1 MVQKQAAYSSR
12 LGSDSFADDDPLA
25 ELARIVGFEPP
36 VARDT
41 APTRPAAPEE
51 PQFNLEDELL
61 REFEV
66 YDAPLRAGEEPRPAE
81 PAVASQSRSP
91 VEEIEELEDVFYP
104 EPFVEPAAE
113 APSARVEPVFEP
125 ELRQE
130 PSFSVDLADELELAV
145 SEPEEASA
153 WSAPEP
159 EPEPKLR
166 LPLAN
171 FAAQPPVRA
180 EPQFAAETPAEPA
193 PQVEPP
199 HYAAE
204 TDEAPSVEDF
214 FADEGFKWS
223 ETVSGPASAVPAAS
237 IERPADPFGFDDLVA
252 EAGDRSGR
260 PADVAVDAPSAP
272 VSRAEPSFAF
282 SFADDLAASEE
293 FDRSASAA
301 ASVEPQAP
309 AVSYERPEAMQAV
322 EHAAP
327 AADLRPAIEDEEFDP
342 FAEGE
347 FDLQLDDLEL
357 DLSDI
362 EVDLDEPAV
371 APVVP
376 AARPAPVSLATP
388 VLPAAAPVVT
398 SAPAPSAYAAPAAS
412 TAPSAYAAP
421 APVAV
426 SPRVAPAEVR
436 AAPAK
441 PAPSEFDFTDEPLAF
456 DPAEISEQDD
466 HLESI
471 AHMDVPEVP
480 VPDSKPAPVAYAH
493 DYDLDID
500 GELAT
505 LFDQPSTTPAAAVQA
520 PAAAPAPAAMRQT
533 PSLATPVAAQAQA
546 PVQAAAQ
553 PASAQLPPMDDFDA
567 FERALEEDF
576 RHTLDRPSD
585 YAAAN
590 AGRINIPME
599 PKGLSRFGSRGLL
612 MAGTAVVVLLL
623 GGGALYTWLT
633 GSGPSM
639 MSSGEPQ
646 VITADK
652 DPVKILPE
660 NPGGKS
666 VPNQDKAVYDSVAGA
681 AVEDPKQESLI
692 SSSEEPVDVV
702 QKTLIPETLP
712 LEDESDAQALGTPVG
727 ETEDPRLLPDQNG
740 TAQPATGDAAQ
751 PATITPR
758 KVRTMIVR
766 PDGTLVAQEAPAEAA
781 PAPTLEA
788 PAVTEPTAAPAADK
802 PALAAPSIAAE
813 TPLATA
819 PADAPKGPVPT
830 ARPSTPA
837 DTAAA
842 PAAAPQAPAPA
853 AQAEAP
859 APTAQAEAPA
869 APVAEP
875 AAAPTPVA
883 ATPEPAASEPAA
895 AQPAPAAGGYY
906 IQVASLPSEAEA
918 EKSYKSISGKFGS
931 VVGGRAYEIKR
942 AEIAGKGTYY
952 RVRISAGTKA
962 DAAALCERYKAAGG
976 SCLVTK

>member
-41 APTRPAAPEE
+41 APTRPTAPEE

-66 YDAPLRAGEEPRPAE
+66 YDAPLRASEEPRAAE
-81 PAVASQSRSP
+81 PAIASQSRSP

-125 ELRQE
+125 DLRQE

-145 SEPEEASA
+145 SEPEETSA
-153 WSAPEP
+153 WSAP

-180 EPQFAAETPAEPA
+180 EPQFVDETPAEPA

-199 HYAAE
+199 HYAAAA
-204 TDEAPSVEDF
+204 DEASVEDF

-309 AVSYERPEAMQAV
+309 AVSYERPEATQV
-322 EHAAP
+322 DEHAAP

-398 SAPAPSAYAAPAAS
+398 SASAAYAAPAAY
-412 TAPSAYAAP
+412 TASSAYAAP

-426 SPRVAPAEVR
+426 SPRVVPAEVR

-520 PAAAPAPAAMRQT
+520 PAAAPVAAAARQT

-553 PASAQLPPMDDFDA
+553 PGNAQLPPMDDFDA

-633 GSGPSM
+633 GTGPSM

-646 VITADK
+646 VIAADK

-740 TAQPATGDAAQ
+740 TAQSAPTETAQ

-781 PAPTLEA
+781 PAPTVEA
-788 PAVTEPTAAPAADK
+788 PAATEPTAAPAADK

-819 PADAPKGPVPT
+819 PADAAKGPVPT

-842 PAAAPQAPAPA
+842 SQAPAPV
-853 AQAEAP
+853 
-859 APTAQAEAPA
+859 AQAEAPA

-875 AAAPTPVA
+875 AAAPTPAA
-883 ATPEPAASEPAA
+883 ATPEPAAPEPAA

-918 EKSYKSISGKFGS
+918 EKSYKSISSKFGS

>member
-36 VARDT
+36 VVRDT
-41 APTRPAAPEE
+41 APTRPTAPEE

-66 YDAPLRAGEEPRPAE
+66 YDAPLRASEEPRAAE
-81 PAVASQSRSP
+81 PAIASQSRSP

-125 ELRQE
+125 DPRQE

-145 SEPEEASA
+145 SEPEETSA
-153 WSAPEP
+153 WSAP

-180 EPQFAAETPAEPA
+180 EPQFVDETPAEPA
-193 PQVEPP
+193 PQVEPV

-204 TDEAPSVEDF
+204 TDEASSVEDF

-237 IERPADPFGFDDLVA
+237 LDRPADPFGFDDLVA

-260 PADVAVDAPSAP
+260 PAEAAVDAPSAP
-272 VSRAEPSFAF
+272 VTRAEPSFAF

-301 ASVEPQAP
+301 ESVEPQAP
-309 AVSYERPEAMQAV
+309 VVSYPSPTAPQAV
-322 EHAAP
+322 DYAAP
-327 AADLRPAIEDEEFDP
+327 AGDLRPAIEEEEFDP

-362 EVDLDEPAV
+362 EVDFDEPVV
-371 APVVP
+371 APATP

-388 VLPAAAPVVT
+388 VLPAAAPVET
-398 SAPAPSAYAAPAAS
+398 SAPAAYAAP
-412 TAPSAYAAP
+412 TAYAAP

-426 SPRVAPAEVR
+426 SPRIAPAEVR

-480 VPDSKPAPVAYAH
+480 VPDSKPAPAAYAH

-505 LFDQPSTTPAAAVQA
+505 LFDQPSTTPAAAVQV
-520 PAAAPAPAAMRQT
+520 PAAAPVATAARQT
-533 PSLATPVAAQAQA
+533 PSLATPVAAQA

-553 PASAQLPPMDDFDA
+553 PANAQLPPMDDFDA

-633 GSGPSM
+633 GTGPSM

-646 VITADK
+646 VIAADK

-681 AVEDPKQESLI
+681 AVQDPKQESLI

-740 TAQPATGDAAQ
+740 TAQPAANGAAE

-788 PAVTEPTAAPAADK
+788 PAVTEQNSAPTGDK
-802 PALAAPSIAAE
+802 PALAAPSTTAE
-813 TPLATA
+813 APLATA
-819 PADAPKGPVPT
+819 PADAPKGPLPT

-837 DTAAA
+837 ET
-842 PAAAPQAPAPA
+842 AAAPQAPAPA
-853 AQAEAP
+853 AQPE
-859 APTAQAEAPA
+859 PA
-869 APVAEP
+869 APAVET
-875 AAAPTPVA
+875 AAAPTPA
-883 ATPEPAASEPAA
+883 AAAPEPAAPEPAA

-918 EKSYKSISGKFGS
+918 EKSYKNISGKFGS
-931 VVGGRAYEIKR
+931 VVGGRAHEIKR

>member
-1 MVQKQAAYSSR
+1 MVQKQAAFSSR
-12 LGSDSFADDDPLA
+12 LGGDSFADDDPLA

-36 VARDT
+36 VAREP
-41 APTRPAAPEE
+41 APTHPAVPEE
-51 PQFNLEDELL
+51 PHFNLEDELL

-66 YDAPLRAGEEPRPAE
+66 YDAPPRAGEVRADEPVSAPH
-81 PAVASQSRSP
+81 SRST
-91 VEEIEELEDVFYP
+91 VDEIEELDDVFYP
-104 EPFVEPAAE
+104 EPFVEPVAE
-113 APSARVEPVFEP
+113 APARAEPVFEP
-125 ELRQE
+125 ERRQE

-145 SEPEEASA
+145 SEPEEATA
-153 WSAPEP
+153 WSAAEA
-159 EPEPKLR
+159 EPKLR

-171 FAAQPPVRA
+171 FAAQVPVPA
-180 EPQFAAETPAEPA
+180 EPQFVAETPVEPA
-193 PQVEPP
+193 PQVEPE
-199 HYAAE
+199 HYAAGA
-204 TDEAPSVEDF
+204 DRASSVDDF

-223 ETVSGPASAVPAAS
+223 DTVSGPASVVPAAS
-237 IERPADPFGFDDLVA
+237 MGRGADPFGFDDLVA

-260 PADVAVDAPSAP
+260 PADVTVAAPAAP
-272 VSRAEPSFAF
+272 VSRAEPSFSF
-282 SFADDLAASEE
+282 SFADELAESED
-293 FDRSASAA
+293 FSHSAPTAA
-301 ASVEPQAP
+301 PVEAPAPAVSFERAVEPQATD
-309 AVSYERPEAMQAV
+309 Y
-322 EHAAP
+322 AAP
-327 AADLRPAIEDEEFDP
+327 ADDRRPPMEEDEFDP
-342 FAEGE
+342 FTEGE

-362 EVDLDEPAV
+362 EVDFDEPAV

-388 VLPAAAPVVT
+388 VAAAPVVMP
-398 SAPAPSAYAAPAAS
+398 APA
-412 TAPSAYAAP
+412 AYAAP

-436 AAPAK
+436 TAPVK
-441 PAPSEFDFTDEPLAF
+441 PVPPEFDFADEPLAF
-456 DPAEISEQDD
+456 DPTEISEQDD

-480 VPDSKPAPVAYAH
+480 VPESKPAPAAYAH

-505 LFDQPSTTPAAAVQA
+505 LFDQPSTTPAAAVKAAATA
-520 PAAAPAPAAMRQT
+520 PATAVRQT
-533 PSLATPVAAQAQA
+533 PSAATPVAAQ
-546 PVQAAAQ
+546 VQVQAAQ
-553 PASAQLPPMDDFDA
+553 PANGSLPPMDDFDA

-612 MAGTAVVVLLL
+612 MAGTAVVVVLL

-633 GSGPSM
+633 GTGPSM

-646 VITADK
+646 VIAADK

-740 TAQPATGDAAQ
+740 TAQPAAADAAG

-766 PDGTLVAQEAPAEAA
+766 PDGTLVAQEAPPEAA
-781 PAPTLEA
+781 PAPSLEA
-788 PAVTEPTAAPAADK
+788 PAVTEPTAAPAGDK
-802 PALAAPSIAAE
+802 PALAAPSTSAE
-813 TPLATA
+813 PPLAAA
-819 PADAPKGPVPT
+819 PADAPKGPLPT
-830 ARPSTPA
+830 ARPSSPPE
-837 DTAAA
+837 TAAA
-842 PAAAPQAPAPA
+842 PAAVPPAPA
-853 AQAEAP
+853 K
-859 APTAQAEAPA
+859 PA

-875 AAAPTPVA
+875 AQPPAAAAPQPVA
-883 ATPEPAASEPAA
+883 AEPAA
-895 AQPAPAAGGYY
+895 AQPALAAGGYF

-918 EKSYKSISGKFGS
+918 EKSYKNISGKFGS
-931 VVGGRAYEIKR
+931 VVGGLAHEIKR

-976 SCLVTK
+976 SCLVTR

>member
-41 APTRPAAPEE
+41 APTRPTAPEE

-66 YDAPLRAGEEPRPAE
+66 YDAPLRPSEEPRAAE

-125 ELRQE
+125 EPRQE

-145 SEPEEASA
+145 SEPEETSA

-159 EPEPKLR
+159 EPKLR
-166 LPLAN
+166 LTLAN
-171 FAAQPPVRA
+171 FAAQPPVRT
-180 EPQFAAETPAEPA
+180 EPQFVDETPAEPA
-193 PQVEPP
+193 PQVEPV

-204 TDEAPSVEDF
+204 TDEASSVEDF

-260 PADVAVDAPSAP
+260 PAEVAVDAPSAP
-272 VSRAEPSFAF
+272 VSRVEPSFAF

-293 FDRSASAA
+293 LDRSAPAA

-309 AVSYERPEAMQAV
+309 AVSYERPEGAQAV

-362 EVDLDEPAV
+362 EVDFDEPVV
-371 APVVP
+371 APATP
-376 AARPAPVSLATP
+376 AARPAPASLATP

-398 SAPAPSAYAAPAAS
+398 SAPAYVAPAAY
-412 TAPSAYAAP
+412 TAPTAYAAP
-421 APVAV
+421 APAAV
-426 SPRVAPAEVR
+426 SPRIAPAEVR

-480 VPDSKPAPVAYAH
+480 VPDSKPAPAAYAH

-520 PAAAPAPAAMRQT
+520 PVAAPVATAARQT
-533 PSLATPVAAQAQA
+533 PSLATPVAAQA

-553 PASAQLPPMDDFDA
+553 PANAQLPPMDDFDA

-633 GSGPSM
+633 GTGPSM

-646 VITADK
+646 VIAADK

-681 AVEDPKQESLI
+681 AVQDPKQESLI

-740 TAQPATGDAAQ
+740 SAQPAANGAAE

-766 PDGTLVAQEAPAEAA
+766 PDGTLVAQEAPVEAA

-788 PAVTEPTAAPAADK
+788 PAVTEQNAAPTGDK
-802 PALAAPSIAAE
+802 PALAAPSTTAE
-813 TPLATA
+813 APLATA
-819 PADAPKGPVPT
+819 PADAPKGPLPT

-837 DTAAA
+837 ETAAA

-853 AQAEAP
+853 AQPE
-859 APTAQAEAPA
+859 PA
-869 APVAEP
+869 APVAET
-875 AAAPTPVA
+875 APTPAA
-883 ATPEPAASEPAA
+883 ATPEPAAPEPAA

-918 EKSYKSISGKFGS
+918 EKSYKNISGKFGS

>member
-36 VARDT
+36 VARET
-41 APTRPAAPEE
+41 APTRPTAPEE

-66 YDAPLRAGEEPRPAE
+66 YDAPLRASEEPRAAE

-113 APSARVEPVFEP
+113 APSARVEPVFKPEP
-125 ELRQE
+125 RHE

-145 SEPEEASA
+145 SEQDEASA
-153 WSAPEP
+153 WSAP

-171 FAAQPPVRA
+171 FAAQSPVRA
-180 EPQFAAETPAEPA
+180 EPQFVDETPAEPA
-193 PQVEPP
+193 PEVEPA
-199 HYAAE
+199 HQAAE
-204 TDEAPSVEDF
+204 PNEASSVEDF

-237 IERPADPFGFDDLVA
+237 LDRPADPFGFDDLVA

-260 PADVAVDAPSAP
+260 PADVAVAAPSAAVP
-272 VSRAEPSFAF
+272 RAEPSFAF

-293 FDRSASAA
+293 FDHSAPAA
-301 ASVEPQAP
+301 APVEPQAP
-309 AVSYERPEAMQAV
+309 AVSYPSPAAPQTV
-322 EHAAP
+322 DYAAP
-327 AADLRPAIEDEEFDP
+327 AGGPRPAIEEEEFDP

-347 FDLQLDDLEL
+347 FDLKLDDLEL

-362 EVDLDEPAV
+362 ELDFDEPVV
-371 APVVP
+371 APATP

-398 SAPAPSAYAAPAAS
+398 SAAAHAAPAAYAAP
-412 TAPSAYAAP
+412 PAYAAP

-441 PAPSEFDFTDEPLAF
+441 PAPAEFDFADEPLAF

-480 VPDSKPAPVAYAH
+480 VPDSKPAPAAYAH

-520 PAAAPAPAAMRQT
+520 PVAAPVAAAMRQT
-533 PSLATPVAAQAQA
+533 PSLATPVAAQA
-546 PVQAAAQ
+546 PVQAAAAQ
-553 PASAQLPPMDDFDA
+553 TENAQLPPIDDFDA

-633 GSGPSM
+633 GTGPSM
-639 MSSGEPQ
+639 MTSGEPQ
-646 VITADK
+646 VIAADK

-727 ETEDPRLLPDQNG
+727 ETEDPRLLPDQNE
-740 TAQPATGDAAQ
+740 TAQPAATGAAE

-788 PAVTEPTAAPAADK
+788 PAVTEQNAPTGDK
-802 PALAAPSIAAE
+802 PALAAPSTTAE
-813 TPLATA
+813 APLATA

-837 DTAAA
+837 ETAAT
-842 PAAAPQAPAPA
+842 PAAAPQAQAPA
-853 AQAEAP
+853 AQPE
-859 APTAQAEAPA
+859 PA
-869 APVAEP
+869 APAVET
-875 AAAPTPVA
+875 AAAPTPA
-883 ATPEPAASEPAA
+883 AAAPEPAAPEPAA

-918 EKSYKSISGKFGS
+918 EKSYKNISSKFGS
-931 VVGGRAYEIKR
+931 VVGGRAHEIKR

>member
-1 MVQKQAAYSSR
+1 M
-12 LGSDSFADDDPLA
+12 A

-36 VARDT
+36 VAREP
-41 APTRPAAPEE
+41 APTRPTAPEE
-51 PQFNLEDELL
+51 PHFNLEDELL

-66 YDAPLRAGEEPRPAE
+66 YDAPLRASEEPRAAE
-81 PAVASQSRSP
+81 PAIASQSRSP

-104 EPFVEPAAE
+104 ESFIEPVAE

-125 ELRQE
+125 EPRQE

-145 SEPEEASA
+145 SEQEEASA
-153 WSAPEP
+153 WSAPA
-159 EPEPKLR
+159 PEPKLR

-180 EPQFAAETPAEPA
+180 EPQFVDETPAEPA
-193 PQVEPP
+193 PQVEPA

-204 TDEAPSVEDF
+204 PGEASSVDDF
-214 FADEGFKWS
+214 FADEGFQWS

-237 IERPADPFGFDDLVA
+237 LERPADPFGFDDLVA

-260 PADVAVDAPSAP
+260 PPEVAVAAP

-293 FDRSASAA
+293 FDHSAPAAVSA
-301 ASVEPQAP
+301 EPQAP
-309 AVSYERPEAMQAV
+309 AASYPSPAASQAV
-322 EHAAP
+322 DYAAP
-327 AADLRPAIEDEEFDP
+327 AGDLRPAIEEEEFDP
-342 FAEGE
+342 FSEGE
-347 FDLQLDDLEL
+347 FDLQLEDLEL

-362 EVDLDEPAV
+362 EVDFDEPVV
-371 APVVP
+371 APVIP

-398 SAPAPSAYAAPAAS
+398 SAPAAYVAPAAYAAA
-412 TAPSAYAAP
+412 

-426 SPRVAPAEVR
+426 SPCVAPAEVR

-441 PAPSEFDFTDEPLAF
+441 PVPSEFDFTDEPLAF

-505 LFDQPSTTPAAAVQA
+505 LFDQPSTTPAAAV
-520 PAAAPAPAAMRQT
+520 AAPVAVAMRQT
-533 PSLATPVAAQAQA
+533 PSLATPVAAQA

-553 PASAQLPPMDDFDA
+553 PANAPLPPMDDFDA

-612 MAGTAVVVLLL
+612 MAGTAVIVVLVA
-623 GGGALYTWLT
+623 GGALYTWLT
-633 GSGPSM
+633 GTGPSM
-639 MSSGEPQ
+639 ISSGEPQ
-646 VITADK
+646 VIAADK

-740 TAQPATGDAAQ
+740 TAQPAANGAAE

-766 PDGTLVAQEAPAEAA
+766 PDGTLVAQEAPPEAA

-788 PAVTEPTAAPAADK
+788 PAVTEPTAAPSGDK
-802 PALAAPSIAAE
+802 PALAAPSTTAE

-819 PADAPKGPVPT
+819 PADAPKGPLPT

-837 DTAAA
+837 ETAAA

-853 AQAEAP
+853 AQPE
-859 APTAQAEAPA
+859 PA
-869 APVAEP
+869 APVAETAPAPTP
-875 AAAPTPVA
+875 AAAA
-883 ATPEPAASEPAA
+883 PEPAAPEPAA

>member
-1 MVQKQAAYSSR
+1 MVQKQAAFSSR

-36 VARDT
+36 VARE
-41 APTRPAAPEE
+41 PVSTRPAAPEE
-51 PQFNLEDELL
+51 PHFNLEDELL

-66 YDAPLRAGEEPRPAE
+66 YDAPLRPSEEPRAPE

-104 EPFVEPAAE
+104 DAFVEPAAE
-113 APSARVEPVFEP
+113 APTVKAEPVFAP
-125 ELRQE
+125 EAREE
-130 PSFSVDLADELELAV
+130 PSFAVDLADELELAV
-145 SEPEEASA
+145 SEHEEASGWTA
-153 WSAPEP
+153 P

-171 FAAQPPVRA
+171 FAAQPPVRN
-180 EPQFAAETPAEPA
+180 EPQFVAEAPVEAA
-193 PQVEPP
+193 PQIEPERDVVP
-199 HYAAE
+199 AAQVSPV
-204 TDEAPSVEDF
+204 DDF
-214 FADEGFKWS
+214 FSDEGFNWS
-223 ETVSGPASAVPAAS
+223 ETVSGPASAVPGAS
-237 IERPADPFGFDDLVA
+237 APRSADPFGFDDLVA
-252 EAGDRSGR
+252 EAGDRSAHR
-260 PADVAVDAPSAP
+260 ADVAVAPAAAP
-272 VSRAEPSFAF
+272 DSRAEPSFSF
-282 SFADDLAASEE
+282 PFADDLAVSE
-293 FDRSASAA
+293 DTSRSMPAPV
-301 ASVEPQAP
+301 SVEAPAEPVSFAQTFAPQAV
-309 AVSYERPEAMQAV
+309 AEV
-322 EHAAP
+322 AP
-327 AADLRPAIEDEEFDP
+327 AADVRPSIEEDEFDP
-342 FAEGE
+342 FTEGE
-347 FDLQLDDLEL
+347 FDLQLDELEL

-362 EVDLDEPAV
+362 EADFDEPTPAPAPAV
-371 APVVP
+371 QPV
-376 AARPAPVSLATP
+376 RPAPVSLATP
-388 VLPAAAPVVT
+388 VLAAAAPAVT
-398 SAPAPSAYAAPAAS
+398 PAPVTP
-412 TAPSAYAAP
+412 AAP
-421 APVAV
+421 APAMV
-426 SPRVAPAEVR
+426 SPRIAPAEVR
-436 AAPAK
+436 TVPVAPA
-441 PAPSEFDFTDEPLAF
+441 PAEFDFADEPLAF

-500 GELAT
+500 NELAT
-505 LFDQPSTTPAAAVQA
+505 LFDQPATTPAAVARAPVTTPVAAV
-520 PAAAPAPAAMRQT
+520 RQT
-533 PSLATPVAAQAQA
+533 PSVAAPAVAPVHANAQA
-546 PVQAAAQ
+546 PAQATQ
-553 PASAQLPPMDDFDA
+553 PAGASLPPMDDFDA

-585 YAAAN
+585 YAAAS

-612 MAGTAVVVLLL
+612 MAGTAVVVVLL

-633 GSGPSM
+633 GTGSSM

-646 VITADK
+646 VIAADK

-666 VPNQDKAVYDSVAGA
+666 VPNQDKAVYDSVAGG
-681 AVEDPKQESLI
+681 AVADPKQESLI

-712 LEDESDAQALGTPVG
+712 LEDEMDAQALGTPVG

-740 TAQPATGDAAQ
+740 AAEAAATAE

-766 PDGTLVAQEAPAEAA
+766 PDGTLVAQEAPEEVA

-788 PAVTEPTAAPAADK
+788 PAATEQPAAGK
-802 PALAAPSIAAE
+802 PALAAPSTASEPTVAE
-813 TPLATA
+813 A
-819 PADAPKGPVPT
+819 PANAPTGPVPT
-830 ARPSTPA
+830 ARPSAPA
-837 DTAAA
+837 ET
-842 PAAAPQAPAPA
+842 AAAPQAPAPA
-853 AQAEAP
+853 TPAAPAAETAAAP
-859 APTAQAEAPA
+859 APAQAPVQAETPA
-869 APVAEP
+869 AAPAEP
-875 AAAPTPVA
+875 AAQ
-883 ATPEPAASEPAA
+883 EPAAV
-895 AQPAPAAGGYY
+895 QPAPAAGGYY

-918 EKSYKSISGKFGS
+918 EKSYKSISSKFGS

-952 RVRISAGTKA
+952 RVRISAGSKA
-962 DAAALCERYKAAGG
+962 DAAALCERYKSAGG

>member
-1 MVQKQAAYSSR
+1 MVQKQAAFSSR

-36 VARDT
+36 VAREP
-41 APTRPAAPEE
+41 APTRPTAPEE

-66 YDAPLRAGEEPRPAE
+66 YDAPLRPSEEPRAAE
-81 PAVASQSRSP
+81 PAIASQPRSP
-91 VEEIEELEDVFYP
+91 VEEIEELDDVFYP
-104 EPFVEPAAE
+104 ESFVEPVAE
-113 APSARVEPVFEP
+113 APAARVEPVFEP
-125 ELRQE
+125 ELRPE

-145 SEPEEASA
+145 SEPEDVPG
-153 WSAPEP
+153 WPAPET
-159 EPEPKLR
+159 EPKLR

-180 EPQFAAETPAEPA
+180 EPQFFAEAPVEPA
-193 PQVEPP
+193 PQIEPA
-199 HYAAE
+199 HFAAE
-204 TDEAPSVEDF
+204 PHEASSVDDF
-214 FADEGFKWS
+214 FADEGFQWS

-237 IERPADPFGFDDLVA
+237 IDRPADPFGFDDLVA
-252 EAGDRSGR
+252 EAGERSGR
-260 PADVAVDAPSAP
+260 PLDVAVAAP
-272 VSRAEPSFAF
+272 VSRAEPSFSF
-282 SFADDLAASEE
+282 SFADELAASED
-293 FDRSASAA
+293 FSRAA
-301 ASVEPQAP
+301 PVEAQAP
-309 AVSYERPEAMQAV
+309 AVSFERA
-322 EHAAP
+322 AAP
-327 AADLRPAIEDEEFDP
+327 QPAEYAAAAADLRPSIDEEEFDP
-342 FAEGE
+342 FVEGE

-362 EVDLDEPAV
+362 EVDFDEPVV
-371 APVVP
+371 APAVP
-376 AARPAPVSLATP
+376 ASRPAPVSLATP
-388 VLPAAAPVVT
+388 VLAAAAPAVT
-398 SAPAPSAYAAPAAS
+398 PAPA
-412 TAPSAYAAP
+412 AYAAP

-426 SPRVAPAEVR
+426 SPRVAPADAR
-436 AAPAK
+436 AVPVK
-441 PAPSEFDFTDEPLAF
+441 PAPYEFDITDEPLAF

-471 AHMDVPEVP
+471 AHMDVPDVP
-480 VPDSKPAPVAYAH
+480 VPDSKPAPVAYGH

-505 LFDQPSTTPAAAVQA
+505 LFDQPSTTPAAVVRP
-520 PAAAPAPAAMRQT
+520 PATAASASMRQT
-533 PSLATPVAAQAQA
+533 PSAAAPVAAQ
-546 PVQAAAQ
+546 VQVQAAQ
-553 PASAQLPPMDDFDA
+553 PANGSLPPMDDFDA

-612 MAGTAVVVLLL
+612 MAGTAVIVVLVA
-623 GGGALYTWLT
+623 GGALYTWLT
-633 GSGPSM
+633 GAGPSM

-646 VITADK
+646 VIAADK

-740 TAQPATGDAAQ
+740 TAQPAATDAAE
-751 PATITPR
+751 PAAITPR

-766 PDGTLVAQEAPAEAA
+766 PDGTLVAQEAPEAVA

-788 PAVTEPTAAPAADK
+788 PALTEPTAAPASDK
-802 PALAAPSIAAE
+802 PALAAPSTTAE
-813 TPLATA
+813 APLATA
-819 PADAPKGPVPT
+819 PADAPKGPLPT

-837 DTAAA
+837 ETATA
-842 PAAAPQAPAPA
+842 PAAAPQAPAAQAKPA
-853 AQAEAP
+853 APVTAPAAP
-859 APTAQAEAPA
+859 APT
-869 APVAEP
+869 P
-875 AAAPTPVA
+875 AAAA
-883 ATPEPAASEPAA
+883 PEPAAPEPAA

-931 VVGGRAYEIKR
+931 VVGGRAHEIKR